1 MEFFF
6 DGSLWGQAAINLS
19 IALFSLWLIS
29 VAIKDA
35 SIIDIFWG
43 TGFIIIAW
51 TCFATVDNPGP
62 LAFTLAVMTTLWGG
76 RLTLYLAYRNL
87 GHGEDY
93 RYQQFRKDAGKWFPI
108 RSLFTVYALQGSI
121 ALVVAL
127 PLVMSIA
134 QPGVHVSGVGY
145 LGIAIFSVGFVFE
158 TLGDFQLTRFKA
170 DPSNKGK
177 VLNTGLWRYTRHPN
191 YFGDAV
197 AWWGL
202 FTVAMGADGIAW
214 TIIGPALMTTLLVKV
229 SGVALLEV
237 NLKKTKPQYR
247 DYIERTNAFLPWFP
261 KPAASGQSSQEPVT
275 EGN

>member
-6 DGSLWGQAAINLS
+6 AGALWGQAAINLS
-19 IALFSLWLIS
+19 IALFTLWLVS

-51 TCFATVDNPGP
+51 TVYAGVESPGA

-76 RLTLYLAYRNL
+76 RLTLYLGYRNI

-93 RYQQFRKDAGKWFPI
+93 RYQEFRKNAGKMFPLI
-108 RSLFTVYALQGSI
+108 SLFTVYGLQGSL
-121 ALVVAL
+121 ALVIAL

-134 QPGVHVSGVGY
+134 QPGLDMSLLGYIGV
-145 LGIAIFSVGFVFE
+145 AVFSVGFVFE
-158 TLGDFQLTRFKA
+158 TLGDFQLMRFKA

-191 YFGDAV
+191 YFGDSV
-197 AWWGL
+197 VWWGL
-202 FTVAMGADGIAW
+202 FLVALSAPGILWTV
-214 TIIGPALMTTLLVKV
+214 IGPLLMTTLLLKV
-229 SGVALLEV
+229 SGVAMLEV
-237 NLKKTKPQYR
+237 NLKKTKPHYKA
-247 DYIERTNAFLPWFP
+247 YIEATNAFLPWFP
-261 KPAASGQSSQEPVT
+261 KEVSAPQAAEEAVSAQS
-275 EGN
+275 

>member
-1 MEFFF
+1 
-6 DGSLWGQAAINLS
+6 
-19 IALFSLWLIS
+19 
-29 VAIKDA
+29 
-35 SIIDIFWG
+35 
-43 TGFIIIAW
+43 
-51 TCFATVDNPGP
+51 
-62 LAFTLAVMTTLWGG
+62 MTTLWGG

-177 VLNTGLWRYTRHPN
+177 VLNTGLWRYTRH
-191 YFGDAV
+191 
-197 AWWGL
+197 L
-202 FTVAMGADGIAW
+202 TTSAMQLLGGGSSLSRW
-214 TIIGPALMTTLLVKV
+214 VPMAL
-229 SGVALLEV
+229 
-237 NLKKTKPQYR
+237 R
-247 DYIERTNAFLPWFP
+247 
-261 KPAASGQSSQEPVT
+261 GQSLARCS
-275 EGN
+275 

>member
-6 DGSLWGQAAINLS
+6 DGSLWAQAATNLAL
-19 IALFSLWLIS
+19 ALFCLWLIS

-43 TGFIIIAW
+43 TGFIVIAW
-51 TCFATVDNPGP
+51 TVFAAVENPGA
-62 LAFTLAVMTTLWGG
+62 LGFTLAVMTTLWGG

-134 QPGVHVSGVGY
+134 QPGLGVAPFGY
-145 LGIAIFSVGFVFE
+145 LGIALFSVGFVFE
-158 TLGDFQLTRFKA
+158 TLGDIQLMRFKA
-170 DPSNKGK
+170 DPSNQGK
-177 VLNTGLWRYTRHPN
+177 VLNTGFWRYTRHPN

-197 AWWGL
+197 VWWGL
-202 FTVAMGADGIAW
+202 FIVALSAPGIWW
-214 TIIGPALMTTLLVKV
+214 TFIGPLFMNVLLLKV

-247 DYIERTNAFLPWFP
+247 AYIESTNAFVPWFP
-261 KPAASGQSSQEPVT
+261 KEVASAEPSDVAEPT
-275 EGN
+275 NS